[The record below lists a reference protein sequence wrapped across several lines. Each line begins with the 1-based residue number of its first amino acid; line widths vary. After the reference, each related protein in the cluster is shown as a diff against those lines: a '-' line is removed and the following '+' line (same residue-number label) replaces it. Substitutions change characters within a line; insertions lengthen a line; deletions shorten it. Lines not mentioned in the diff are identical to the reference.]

1 MILAKYRK
9 AINDFSFSEVVLKG
23 DLPGYARQY
32 VKREN
37 ILTIYK
43 TSRDFGVFT
52 DKKVVLFD
60 NNGSSKQI
68 YTIPYKS
75 ILTISV
81 IFYDDSAELQFLL
94 NSNEGI
100 TLNFINMSGDDKLRL
115 RILYHCIDN
124 IVNEI
129 EPFKEDIKRLEN
141 NDISLQS

>member
-1 MILAKYRK
+1 MILAKYSK
-9 AINDFSFSEVVLKG
+9 AINGFSFSEVVSRD

-32 VKREN
+32 VKKEN

-43 TSRDFGVFT
+43 TSRDYGVFT

-60 NNGSSKQI
+60 NNSSSKQI

-75 ILTISV
+75 FSTISV
-81 IFYDDSAELQFLL
+81 VFYDESAELQFLL
-94 NSNEGI
+94 NTNENV
-100 TLNFINMSGDDKLRL
+100 TLNFENMSGDDKLRL

-124 IVNEI
+124 IINEI
-129 EPFKEDIKRLEN
+129 EPLKEDLKRLAS